1 MDSQKPQ
8 VRNEEQPPKPVRYT
22 TRPLNQ
28 WNLNRRGDHQL
39 DSATVACL
47 HDSEITDRDRLAFA
61 LRELRRL
68 GYEAE
73 ALPADWTKPV
83 DWTKPRVICGVV
95 DCDSDAFGHPARRAS
110 IGALR
115 ASPDATA
122 SHKTT
127 SEDF

>member
-8 VRNEEQPPKPVRYT
+8 AGNEEQPPKPVRYM

-47 HDSEITDRDRLAFA
+47 HDPEITDRDRRTFA

-83 DWTKPRVICGVV
+83 ELDKAPGDLRGGSTAIRTRSPGSKSRACGNAQ
-95 DCDSDAFGHPARRAS
+95 DP
-110 IGALR
+110 
-115 ASPDATA
+115 
-122 SHKTT
+122 
-127 SEDF
+127 E